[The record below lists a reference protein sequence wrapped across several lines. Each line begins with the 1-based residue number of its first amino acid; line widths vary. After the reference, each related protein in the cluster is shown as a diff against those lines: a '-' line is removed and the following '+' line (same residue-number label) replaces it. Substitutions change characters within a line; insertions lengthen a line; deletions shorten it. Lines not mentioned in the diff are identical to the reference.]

1 MIEID
6 INSATTTTRIV
17 IQSQMKSMI
26 NEGEKFT
33 LSANKYLDEI
43 PYKPHYP
50 FCCSIILQ
58 NDLELLQS
66 QTLSF
71 SRRIFL
77 KR

>member
-1 MIEID
+1 MIEIY

-33 LSANKYLDEI
+33 LSAHKYLDVI
-43 PYKPHYP
+43 LYKPHYL
-50 FCCSIILQ
+50 FCCSRILQ
-58 NDLELLQS
+58 NDLELLQ
-66 QTLSF
+66 TLTF

-77 KR
+77 KG

>member
-6 INSATTTTRIV
+6 INSATTTIRIV

-26 NEGEKFT
+26 NEGEKFA
-33 LSANKYLDEI
+33 LSAHKYLDGI

-50 FCCSIILQ
+50 FCCSIVLQ
-58 NDLELLQS
+58 NDLELLQ
-66 QTLSF
+66 TLTF
-71 SRRIFL
+71 SRRTFL